1 MYDNCSKHINQQ
13 TKNKL
18 SEISTHVT
26 YSNYNPEG
34 ELDIIFKRKEHLH
47 KSNLYSSIDNKYKN
61 TNTTYRF
68 LAHYQ
73 PASC

>member
-1 MYDNCSKHINQQ
+1 M
-13 TKNKL
+13 
-18 SEISTHVT
+18 HVT